1 MNREHAKRWLEYY
14 ERGQKPTRVKLKAVV
29 YSDKTIKKPVHFKLN
44 NFEMTLSPLP
54 LGQQPRSPSE
64 GGLMPAFV
72 CETIADLVHHRDG
85 NNFDLYECLDRVLPV
100 AGFKYHLSIHFNQ
113 WEEYDNDWIETV
125 SGGGRISMM
134 CSYEEIPKPNIQA
147 LVQAYEKLSL
157 KSDKRSRKAVM
168 LRTRLKEALE
178 LEEASP
184 RYSFMSYYSI
194 IEIISDDLAAHK
206 DVPSSNRVA
215 VDMARHSLSTKGS
228 QRTKIYFLLL
238 AFEND
243 FDLDQKMALPDKRN
257 DLAHG
262 QFELES
268 HYVDA
273 CKELAVWASEKY
285 VLHLACEE
293 S

>member
-1 MNREHAKRWLEYY
+1 
-14 ERGQKPTRVKLKAVV
+14 
-29 YSDKTIKKPVHFKLN
+29 
-44 NFEMTLSPLP
+44 
-54 LGQQPRSPSE
+54 
-64 GGLMPAFV
+64 MPAFV
-72 CETIADLVHHRDG
+72 CETIADLVHHRGG

-113 WEEYDNDWIETV
+113 WEEYDNDWIEAV

-157 KSDKRSRKAVM
+157 KSDKRSRKAAM

-178 LEEASP
+178 LEEVSP
-184 RYSFMSYYSI
+184 RFSFMSYYSI
-194 IEIISDDLAAHK
+194 IEIISDDLATHK

-243 FDLDQKMALPDKRN
+243 FDLDQKWHFPTSGTTWRTVNSNWKVTTSTHAKN
-257 DLAHG
+257 
-262 QFELES
+262 
-268 HYVDA
+268 
-273 CKELAVWASEKY
+273 
-285 VLHLACEE
+285 
-293 S
+293 